1 MGNLTLAIEDD
12 LLRRA
17 RVRAAEQGTSVN
29 AVVREYLEDY
39 AGRERGRA
47 AMGKFLEIAARSGA
61 GSGERGRRWTREDLY
76 DRESLRR
83 H

>member
-29 AVVREYLEDY
+29 AVVREHLEDY
-39 AGRERGRA
+39 AGRERGKA
-47 AMGKFLEIAARSGA
+47 AMGKFLRVAARSVA
-61 GSGERGRRWTREDLY
+61 ASGGDGQSWTREDLY